1 MNTRVPHLGDR
12 VTYTR
17 NEAIFTGVIISI
29 DPNGN
34 EPYVIILW
42 PNMPNNDNLNPQLKD
57 RFQPANSSQLA
68 WDAGRNIYDI
78 SFP

>member
-1 MNTRVPHLGDR
+1 MSTRVPHLGDR

-17 NEAIFTGVIISI
+17 DGATFTGAIISI

-34 EPYVIILW
+34 EPYVMILW
-42 PNMPNNDNLNPQLKD
+42 PDMSNNDNLNPQLKD
-57 RFQPANSSQLA
+57 RFQPANRSQIT

-78 SFP
+78 SFQ